1 MDSKG
6 LKGFITLAVVNL
18 ILVRIWLA
26 LQARGAFTNFVI
38 LACLVSLDYVFMRAI
53 KMSLSSEGILFVR
66 HHVLLVGF
74 VSMVFL
80 GTMNSL
86 LTIVVGKG
94 KILPDYSNLVVGLI
108 LIPVIVSILRR
119 MGADVQRNSA
129 ILKM

>member
-1 MDSKG
+1 MGSKG
-6 LKGFITLAVVNL
+6 LKGFLTLAVANL

-38 LACLVSLDYVFMRAI
+38 LACLVSLDYIFIRAI
-53 KMSLSSEGILFVR
+53 KMSLSSEGIRFVR
-66 HHVLLVGF
+66 HHVLLIGF

-80 GTMNSL
+80 GTMNSV

-94 KILPDYSNLVVGLI
+94 KIVPDYSNLVVGLI

-119 MGADVQRNSA
+119 NWAQTYKETRQS
-129 ILKM
+129 